1 MDSSIGIGGL
11 SVGQDEY
18 ASGCFDL
25 FKGVEIENSIAD
37 VTRIVTRPI
46 SVASSRGPFTF
57 EIPADP
63 EKFTDAESFRLHGR
77 MSIRKKEAG
86 VIKYIDAND

>member
-1 MDSSIGIGGL
+1 MDSGIGIGGL

-37 VTRIVTRPI
+37 VSIVL
-46 SVASSRGPFTF
+46 VYFLG
-57 EIPADP
+57 
-63 EKFTDAESFRLHGR
+63 
-77 MSIRKKEAG
+77 
-86 VIKYIDAND
+86 